1 MLQKHPQNQTVSDEE
16 LRQRCAAFKKE
27 VEGEEKSKKRREFE
41 EKWRQEVEG
50 QKKTAEEE
58 RRKIRIIDWPEEMD
72 VGGYHPVPGNLGD
85 GDEEE
90 DPLPSLSSADST
102 KNEDELGESPQYEI
116 CDMTDIQIDG
126 IPLIQVPSQTPMTI
140 DVAQEPSTPSLSPT
154 QLTTTVVALEPS
166 TPSLSPTQLT
176 TAVVA
181 QEPSTPSLSPTQ
193 LTTAVVAQEPSTP
206 LLSPTQL
213 TPVDSAPT
221 KSDAACQV
229 GLIPMGEE
237 VEESQPK
244 GIVEIPLNAPRY
256 RLVEGRKLS
265 QIEGDRY
272 DQWHKDPRLFF
283 LGAPSTYKRECPFQV
298 LQEARRQALYHPGIR
313 CARTLPHGAG
323 YIERVESMKYADGS
337 TYRLAAFWHE
347 DRKVTDRS
355 SVATQCK
362 PAEE

>member
-1 MLQKHPQNQTVSDEE
+1 MTFTSNMEIYIYIYTYE
-16 LRQRCAAFKKE
+16 
-27 VEGEEKSKKRREFE
+27 REFE
-41 EKWRQEVEG
+41 EKWRQEVGG

-90 DPLPSLSSADST
+90 DPLPSLSSGDSD

-154 QLTTTVVALEPS
+154 QLTT
-166 TPSLSPTQLT
+166 
-176 TAVVA
+176 AVVA
-181 QEPSTPSLSPTQ
+181 QEPSTPLSPTQ

-206 LLSPTQL
+206 LSPTQLTTAVVAQEPSTPLSPTQLTTAVVAQEPSTPCLSPTQLTTAVVAQEPSTSLLSPTQL

-221 KSDAACQV
+221 KGNAACQV
-229 GLIPMGEE
+229 GLLPMGEE

-265 QIEGDRY
+265 QRDGDRY
-272 DQWHKDPRLFF
+272 VAQRPSPLF
-283 LGAPSTYKRECPFQV
+283 
-298 LQEARRQALYHPGIR
+298 PGG
-313 CARTLPHGAG
+313 P
-323 YIERVESMKYADGS
+323 
-337 TYRLAAFWHE
+337 
-347 DRKVTDRS
+347 
-355 SVATQCK
+355 
-362 PAEE
+362 

>member
-1 MLQKHPQNQTVSDEE
+1 M
-16 LRQRCAAFKKE
+16 
-27 VEGEEKSKKRREFE
+27 
-41 EKWRQEVEG
+41 
-50 QKKTAEEE
+50 
-58 RRKIRIIDWPEEMD
+58 
-72 VGGYHPVPGNLGD
+72 GGYHQVPGNLGD

-90 DPLPSLSSADST
+90 DPLPSLSSGDSD

-126 IPLIQVPSQTPMTI
+126 IPLIKVPSPTPMTI

-181 QEPSTPSLSPTQ
+181 QEPSTP
-193 LTTAVVAQEPSTP
+193 
-206 LLSPTQL
+206 LLSPSQL
-213 TPVDSAPT
+213 TPVDSAQT

-229 GLIPMGEE
+229 GLLPMGEE

-265 QIEGDRY
+265 QREGDRY

-283 LGAPSTYKRECPFQV
+283 LGAPSTYKREWPFQV

-313 CARTLPHGAG
+313 CACTLPHGAG
-323 YIERVESMKYADGS
+323 YIERVESMEYADGS
-337 TYRLAAFWHE
+337 TYRLAAFSHE
-347 DRKVTDRS
+347 DQKVTDRS
-355 SVATQCK
+355 SVAIQCK